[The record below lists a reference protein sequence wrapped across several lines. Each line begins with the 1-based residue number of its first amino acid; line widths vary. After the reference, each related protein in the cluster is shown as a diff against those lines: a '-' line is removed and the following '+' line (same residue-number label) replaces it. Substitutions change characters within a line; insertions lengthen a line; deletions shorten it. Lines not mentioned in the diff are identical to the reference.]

1 MGYMDSK
8 IACLGKGESIGFD
21 HLLLTLFNS
30 IHSPRPWSEFL
41 LALCEQLQGYT
52 ATLVLRQPAFGDRG
66 EMFDVNTVKSVV
78 EVYRTTSFQD
88 DPFLELEEGTVSNIF
103 DRVSYEQLLGSRYYN
118 ELLKLDDIVDIL
130 AINIAF
136 GDAYIGSLK
145 IARRIGSRYFGL
157 MEKSLVMRL
166 YPHLKVAL
174 EIYERSQRQHIENC
188 AYIKAIDQLA
198 FGVIILNERG
208 HVVRVNETASELM
221 QTGQLLTLAG
231 NLLRARNADEE
242 IRLANAVQGILT
254 SKMPVYATTLSLK
267 LKAKSSDGAL
277 YILLKPIHNDQAGER
292 AMGVAIFL
300 SDGTLQRTVAIDTCA
315 AMYGISRAEVAL
327 LTELVDG
334 TSILEA
340 STALGISEHT
350 ARAQLRSIFAKTDTH
365 RQADLFRLVLTSLAI
380 IA

>member
-1 MGYMDSK
+1 MDSK

-30 IHSPRPWSEFL
+30 IHSPKPWSEFL
-41 LALCEQLQGYT
+41 LALCEQLHGYT
-52 ATLVLRQPAFGDRG
+52 ATLVLRQPGRGDRG
-66 EMFDVNTVKSVV
+66 DLFDVNTVKSLV

-88 DPFLELEEGTVSNIF
+88 DPFLDLEEGTVSNIF
-103 DRVSYEQLLGSRYYN
+103 DRISYEQLLGSRYYN
-118 ELLKLDDIVDIL
+118 ELLKLDDILDIL

-136 GDAYIGSLK
+136 GGTYIGSLK
-145 IARRIGSRYFGL
+145 IARRDTSEPFGL

-174 EIYERSQRQHIENC
+174 EIYERSHRQHIENR

-208 HVVRVNETASELM
+208 HVVRVNETASDLM
-221 QTGQLLTLAG
+221 EAGQLLRVVGNILHAG
-231 NLLRARNADEE
+231 NPADER
-242 IRLANAVQGILT
+242 RLADAVQAILT
-254 SKMPVYATTLSLK
+254 SKMPVGGTAASLK
-267 LKAKSSDGAL
+267 LAGKNPDPAL
-277 YILLKPIHNDQAGER
+277 YMLLKPIQNDQAGEG
-292 AMGVAIFL
+292 AMGLAIFL
-300 SDGTLQRTVAIDTCA
+300 STGKPQRNVAIDTCA
-315 AMYGISRAEVAL
+315 ALYGISRAEVAL
-327 LTELVDG
+327 LTELVEG
-334 TSILEA
+334 ESIFAA
-340 STALGISEHT
+340 STTLGISEHT